1 MLLPLVRLGLLPVA
15 GDLLSI
21 ASALFFAMQ
30 IFRTEKTSRLLPEGS
45 NLPYMSIILAT
56 VAAVSCACTA
66 AVHWQDAAAALASL
80 QVVWDRALDGLGPS
94 DTPISA
100 ARPMFDLVYT
110 SFCSTDLVLL
120 IELVALQTVS
130 STEAALIYSL
140 EPVSG
145 RQAGWLAGW
154 LEVCCKSTAVP
165 SVPCL
170 VWLHVARCKGQQPR
184 VVQSSVLNPIGAD
197 RDWLPALSRV
207 CC

>member
-1 MLLPLVRLGLLPVA
+1 MLCACVLLPVA

-145 RQAGWLAGW
+145 RQAGRQAGW
-154 LEVCCKSTAVP
+154 LEVCCSRNCCALRAM
-165 SVPCL
+165 SAGM
-170 VWLHVARCKGQQPR
+170 VARR
-184 VVQSSVLNPIGAD
+184 RL
-197 RDWLPALSRV
+197 
-207 CC
+207 